1 MEKYNVINIEIYKR
15 NCIIKMK
22 VFIKIWRE
30 NVRDNIRKI
39 IANIFIF
46 YNRVHFKNYEYFK
59 KGRSISTVKACIL
72 SSKPSSNYTFSK
84 WNEVRKRTV
93 IISNICTMY
102 TCFYDTNRTFLSKL
116 IKLNEDERKVF
127 RGATLIMNM
136 TFILPFFIVF
146 FGEKNL
152 YLLSLFDAGNLVIV
166 TTVVYSIFVSS
177 KEDTAMDKIKK
188 LLKSPLIIALIIGFV
203 LNITG
208 LKLPRGIEITMQE
221 IAEMTGTLI
230 MIALGAYFTPK
241 FKKLKLSL
249 IIVAIKVIGILI
261 ATFIIGKFLPIDEM
275 GRKIMLLGAFSPVGN
290 NILTFVFVTD
300 GDMELAIN
308 VVSLSIILSFINVS
322 LLLILS

>member
-1 MEKYNVINIEIYKR
+1 MLDIILEKLLPIFLFFTIGYILKVMNILKKEEASVLLKLVFYLLSPAVI
-15 NCIIKMK
+15 
-22 VFIKIWRE
+22 
-30 NVRDNIRKI
+30 
-39 IANIFIF
+39 
-46 YNRVHFKNYEYFK
+46 
-59 KGRSISTVKACIL
+59 IL
-72 SSKPSSNYTFSK
+72 SVSGMKLERELLLYP
-84 WNEVRKRTV
+84 
-93 IISNICTMY
+93 ISALCIHGIMIPTGL
-102 TCFYDTNRTFLSKL
+102 FLSKL
-116 IKLNEDERKVF
+116 IKLNDDERKVF

-177 KEDTAMDKIKK
+177 KEDTAMDKVKK

-322 LLLILS
+322 LLLVLS

>member
-1 MEKYNVINIEIYKR
+1 MLDIILEKLLPIFLFFTIGYILKVMNILKKEEASVLLKLVFYLLSPAVI
-15 NCIIKMK
+15 
-22 VFIKIWRE
+22 
-30 NVRDNIRKI
+30 
-39 IANIFIF
+39 
-46 YNRVHFKNYEYFK
+46 
-59 KGRSISTVKACIL
+59 IL
-72 SSKPSSNYTFSK
+72 SVSGMKLERELLLYP
-84 WNEVRKRTV
+84 
-93 IISNICTMY
+93 ISALCIHGIMIPTGL
-102 TCFYDTNRTFLSKL
+102 FLSKL
-116 IKLNEDERKVF
+116 IKLNDDERKVF

-177 KEDTAMDKIKK
+177 KEDTAMDKVKK
-188 LLKSPLIIALIIGFV
+188 LLKSPLIIALIIGFL

-322 LLLILS
+322 LLLVLS

>member
-1 MEKYNVINIEIYKR
+1 MKLERELLLYPISAL
-15 NCIIKMK
+15 CIHAFMIPT
-22 VFIKIWRE
+22 
-30 NVRDNIRKI
+30 
-39 IANIFIF
+39 
-46 YNRVHFKNYEYFK
+46 
-59 KGRSISTVKACIL
+59 GL
-72 SSKPSSNYTFSK
+72 
-84 WNEVRKRTV
+84 
-93 IISNICTMY
+93 
-102 TCFYDTNRTFLSKL
+102 FLSKL
-116 IKLNEDERKVF
+116 IKLNDDERKVF

-177 KEDTAMDKIKK
+177 KEDTAMDKVKK

-203 LNITG
+203 LNITE

>member
-1 MEKYNVINIEIYKR
+1 MLEIILEKLLPIFLFFTIGYILKMMDILKKEEASVLLKLVFYLLSPAVI
-15 NCIIKMK
+15 
-22 VFIKIWRE
+22 
-30 NVRDNIRKI
+30 
-39 IANIFIF
+39 
-46 YNRVHFKNYEYFK
+46 
-59 KGRSISTVKACIL
+59 IL
-72 SSKPSSNYTFSK
+72 SVSGMKLERELLLYP
-84 WNEVRKRTV
+84 
-93 IISNICTMY
+93 ISALCIHAIMIPTGL
-102 TCFYDTNRTFLSKL
+102 FLSKL
-116 IKLNEDERKVF
+116 IKLNDDERKVF

-177 KEDTAMDKIKK
+177 KEDTAMDKVKK

-208 LKLPRGIEITMQE
+208 LKLPKGIEITMQE

-261 ATFIIGKFLPIDEM
+261 VTFIIGKFLPIDEM

-322 LLLILS
+322 LLLVLS

>member
-1 MEKYNVINIEIYKR
+1 MLEIILEKLLPIFLFFTIGYILKIMNILKKEEASVLLKLVFYLLSPAVI
-15 NCIIKMK
+15 
-22 VFIKIWRE
+22 
-30 NVRDNIRKI
+30 
-39 IANIFIF
+39 
-46 YNRVHFKNYEYFK
+46 
-59 KGRSISTVKACIL
+59 IL
-72 SSKPSSNYTFSK
+72 SVSGMKLERELLFYP
-84 WNEVRKRTV
+84 
-93 IISNICTMY
+93 ISVLCIHAFMIPTGL
-102 TCFYDTNRTFLSKL
+102 FLSKL

-177 KEDTAMDKIKK
+177 KEDTAMDKVKK

-322 LLLILS
+322 LLLVLS

>member
-1 MEKYNVINIEIYKR
+1 MLEIILEKLLPIFLFFTIGYILKVMNILKKEEASVLLKLVFYLLSPAVI
-15 NCIIKMK
+15 
-22 VFIKIWRE
+22 
-30 NVRDNIRKI
+30 
-39 IANIFIF
+39 
-46 YNRVHFKNYEYFK
+46 
-59 KGRSISTVKACIL
+59 IL
-72 SSKPSSNYTFSK
+72 SVSGMKLERELLLYP
-84 WNEVRKRTV
+84 
-93 IISNICTMY
+93 ISALCIHAIMIPTGL
-102 TCFYDTNRTFLSKL
+102 FLSKL
-116 IKLNEDERKVF
+116 IKLNDDERKVF

-177 KEDTAMDKIKK
+177 KEDTAMDKVKK

-208 LKLPRGIEITMQE
+208 LKLPKGIEITMQE

-261 ATFIIGKFLPIDEM
+261 ATFIIGKFLHIDEM

-322 LLLILS
+322 LLLVLS

>member
-1 MEKYNVINIEIYKR
+1 MLEIILEKLLPIFLFFTIGYILKVMNILKKEEASVLLKLVFYLLSPAVI
-15 NCIIKMK
+15 
-22 VFIKIWRE
+22 
-30 NVRDNIRKI
+30 
-39 IANIFIF
+39 
-46 YNRVHFKNYEYFK
+46 
-59 KGRSISTVKACIL
+59 IL
-72 SSKPSSNYTFSK
+72 SVSGMKLERELLLYP
-84 WNEVRKRTV
+84 
-93 IISNICTMY
+93 ISALCIHAIMIPTGL
-102 TCFYDTNRTFLSKL
+102 FLSKL
-116 IKLNEDERKVF
+116 IKLNDDERKVF

-208 LKLPRGIEITMQE
+208 LKLPKGIEITMQE

-275 GRKIMLLGAFSPVGN
+275 GRKIMLLGVFSPVGN

-322 LLLILS
+322 LLLVLS

>member
-1 MEKYNVINIEIYKR
+1 MLEIILEKLLPIFLFFTIGYILKMMDILKKEEASVLLKLVFYLLSPAVI
-15 NCIIKMK
+15 
-22 VFIKIWRE
+22 
-30 NVRDNIRKI
+30 
-39 IANIFIF
+39 
-46 YNRVHFKNYEYFK
+46 
-59 KGRSISTVKACIL
+59 IL
-72 SSKPSSNYTFSK
+72 SVSGMKLERELLLYP
-84 WNEVRKRTV
+84 
-93 IISNICTMY
+93 ISALCIHAIMIPTGL
-102 TCFYDTNRTFLSKL
+102 FLSKL
-116 IKLNEDERKVF
+116 IKLNDDERKVF

-152 YLLSLFDAGNLVIV
+152 YLLSLFDAGNLIIV

-177 KEDTAMDKIKK
+177 KEDTAMDKVKK

-322 LLLILS
+322 LLLVLS

>member
-1 MEKYNVINIEIYKR
+1 MVDIILEKLLPIFLFFTIGYILKLLNILKKEEASVLLKLVFYLLSPAVIILSVSGMNLQKELLLYPLSAL
-15 NCIIKMK
+15 CIHGFMIVLGLALSK
-22 VFIKIWRE
+22 FIKLE
-30 NVRDNIRKI
+30 EKERKI
-39 IANIFIF
+39 
-46 YNRVHFKNYEYFK
+46 
-59 KGRSISTVKACIL
+59 
-72 SSKPSSNYTFSK
+72 
-84 WNEVRKRTV
+84 
-93 IISNICTMY
+93 
-102 TCFYDTNRTFLSKL
+102 
-116 IKLNEDERKVF
+116 F

-146 FGEKNL
+146 FGEENL

-177 KEDTAMDKIKK
+177 KEDTALEKVKK
-188 LLKSPLIIALIIGFV
+188 LLKSPLIIALILGFI

-208 LKLPRGIEITMQE
+208 LKLPKGIMITMQE
-221 IAEMTGTLI
+221 IAEMTGTVI

-249 IIVAIKVIGILI
+249 IIVAVKVIGILI
-261 ATFIIGKFLPIDEM
+261 ATFIVSKILPIDEM

-290 NILTFVFVTD
+290 NILTFVYVTD
-300 GDMELAIN
+300 GDMDLAIN

>member
-1 MEKYNVINIEIYKR
+1 MLEIILEKLLPIFLFFTIGYILKMMDILKKEEASVLLKLVFYLLSPAVI
-15 NCIIKMK
+15 
-22 VFIKIWRE
+22 
-30 NVRDNIRKI
+30 
-39 IANIFIF
+39 
-46 YNRVHFKNYEYFK
+46 
-59 KGRSISTVKACIL
+59 IL
-72 SSKPSSNYTFSK
+72 SVSGMKLERELLLYP
-84 WNEVRKRTV
+84 
-93 IISNICTMY
+93 ISALCIHAIMIPTGL
-102 TCFYDTNRTFLSKL
+102 FLSKL
-116 IKLNEDERKVF
+116 IKLNDDERKVF

-177 KEDTAMDKIKK
+177 KEDTAMDKVKK

-208 LKLPRGIEITMQE
+208 LKLPKGIEITMQE

-322 LLLILS
+322 LLLVLS

>member
-1 MEKYNVINIEIYKR
+1 MYKNPFEIPLKE
-15 NCIIKMK
+15 IIKTCYNEEKTKFGGKMLEIILEK
-22 VFIKIWRE
+22 LLPIFLFFTIGYILKMMDILKKEEASVLLKLVFYLLSPAVI
-30 NVRDNIRKI
+30 
-39 IANIFIF
+39 
-46 YNRVHFKNYEYFK
+46 
-59 KGRSISTVKACIL
+59 IL
-72 SSKPSSNYTFSK
+72 SVSGMKLERELLLYP
-84 WNEVRKRTV
+84 
-93 IISNICTMY
+93 ISALCIHAIMIPTGL
-102 TCFYDTNRTFLSKL
+102 FLSKL
-116 IKLNEDERKVF
+116 IKLNDDERKVF

-177 KEDTAMDKIKK
+177 KEDTAMDKVKK

-208 LKLPRGIEITMQE
+208 LKLPKGIEITMQE

-322 LLLILS
+322 LLLVLS

>member
-1 MEKYNVINIEIYKR
+1 MLEIILEKLLPIFLFFTIGYILKVMNILKKEEASVLLKLVFYLLSPAVI
-15 NCIIKMK
+15 
-22 VFIKIWRE
+22 
-30 NVRDNIRKI
+30 
-39 IANIFIF
+39 
-46 YNRVHFKNYEYFK
+46 
-59 KGRSISTVKACIL
+59 IL
-72 SSKPSSNYTFSK
+72 SVSGMKLERELLLYP
-84 WNEVRKRTV
+84 
-93 IISNICTMY
+93 ISALCIHAIMIPTGL
-102 TCFYDTNRTFLSKL
+102 FLSKL
-116 IKLNEDERKVF
+116 IKLNDDERKVF

>member
-1 MEKYNVINIEIYKR
+1 MLEIILEKLLPIFLFFTIGYILKVMNILKKEEASVLLKLVFYLLSPAVI
-15 NCIIKMK
+15 
-22 VFIKIWRE
+22 
-30 NVRDNIRKI
+30 
-39 IANIFIF
+39 
-46 YNRVHFKNYEYFK
+46 
-59 KGRSISTVKACIL
+59 IL
-72 SSKPSSNYTFSK
+72 SVSGMKLERELLLYP
-84 WNEVRKRTV
+84 
-93 IISNICTMY
+93 ISALCIHAIMIPTGL
-102 TCFYDTNRTFLSKL
+102 FLSKL
-116 IKLNEDERKVF
+116 IKLNDDERKVF

-177 KEDTAMDKIKK
+177 KEDTAMDKVKK

-208 LKLPRGIEITMQE
+208 LKLPKGIEITMQE

-261 ATFIIGKFLPIDEM
+261 ATFMIGKFLPIDEM

-322 LLLILS
+322 LLLVLS

>member
-1 MEKYNVINIEIYKR
+1 MLEIILEKLLPIFLFFTIGYILKMMDILKKEEASVLLKLVFYLLSPAVI
-15 NCIIKMK
+15 
-22 VFIKIWRE
+22 
-30 NVRDNIRKI
+30 
-39 IANIFIF
+39 
-46 YNRVHFKNYEYFK
+46 
-59 KGRSISTVKACIL
+59 IL
-72 SSKPSSNYTFSK
+72 SVSGMKLERELLLYP
-84 WNEVRKRTV
+84 
-93 IISNICTMY
+93 ISALCIHAIMIPTGL
-102 TCFYDTNRTFLSKL
+102 FLSKL
-116 IKLNEDERKVF
+116 IKLNDDERKVF

-177 KEDTAMDKIKK
+177 KEDTAMDKVKK

-261 ATFIIGKFLPIDEM
+261 ATFIIGKILPIDDM

-322 LLLILS
+322 LLLVLS

>member
-1 MEKYNVINIEIYKR
+1 MLEIILEKLLPIFLFFTIGYILKMMDILKKEEASVLLKLVFYLLSPAVI
-15 NCIIKMK
+15 
-22 VFIKIWRE
+22 
-30 NVRDNIRKI
+30 
-39 IANIFIF
+39 
-46 YNRVHFKNYEYFK
+46 
-59 KGRSISTVKACIL
+59 IL
-72 SSKPSSNYTFSK
+72 SVSGMKLERELLLYP
-84 WNEVRKRTV
+84 
-93 IISNICTMY
+93 ISALCIHGIMIPTGL
-102 TCFYDTNRTFLSKL
+102 FLSKL
-116 IKLNEDERKVF
+116 IKLNENERKVF

-177 KEDTAMDKIKK
+177 KEDTAMDKVKK

-322 LLLILS
+322 LLLVLS

>member
-1 MEKYNVINIEIYKR
+1 MLEIILEKLLPIFLFFTIGYILKIMNILKKEEASVLLKLVFYLLSPAVI
-15 NCIIKMK
+15 
-22 VFIKIWRE
+22 
-30 NVRDNIRKI
+30 
-39 IANIFIF
+39 
-46 YNRVHFKNYEYFK
+46 
-59 KGRSISTVKACIL
+59 IL
-72 SSKPSSNYTFSK
+72 SVSGMKLERELLLYP
-84 WNEVRKRTV
+84 
-93 IISNICTMY
+93 ISALCIHAIMIPTGL
-102 TCFYDTNRTFLSKL
+102 FLSKL
-116 IKLNEDERKVF
+116 IKLNDDERKVF

>member
-1 MEKYNVINIEIYKR
+1 MLEIILEKLLPIFLFFTIGYILKVMNILKKEEASVLLKLVFYLLSPAVI
-15 NCIIKMK
+15 
-22 VFIKIWRE
+22 
-30 NVRDNIRKI
+30 
-39 IANIFIF
+39 
-46 YNRVHFKNYEYFK
+46 
-59 KGRSISTVKACIL
+59 IL
-72 SSKPSSNYTFSK
+72 SVSGMKLERELLLYP
-84 WNEVRKRTV
+84 
-93 IISNICTMY
+93 ISALCIHAIMIPTGL
-102 TCFYDTNRTFLSKL
+102 FLSKL
-116 IKLNEDERKVF
+116 IKLNDDERKVF

-322 LLLILS
+322 LLLVLS

>member
-1 MEKYNVINIEIYKR
+1 MVDIILEKLLPIFLFFTIGYILKLLNILKKEEASVLLKLVFYLLSPAVI
-15 NCIIKMK
+15 
-22 VFIKIWRE
+22 
-30 NVRDNIRKI
+30 
-39 IANIFIF
+39 
-46 YNRVHFKNYEYFK
+46 
-59 KGRSISTVKACIL
+59 IL
-72 SSKPSSNYTFSK
+72 SVSGMNLQKELLLYPLSALCIHGFMI
-84 WNEVRKRTV
+84 VLGL
-93 IISNICTMY
+93 
-102 TCFYDTNRTFLSKL
+102 FLSKF
-116 IKLNEDERKVF
+116 IKLEEKERKIF

-146 FGEKNL
+146 FGEENL

-177 KEDTAMDKIKK
+177 KEDTALEKVKK
-188 LLKSPLIIALIIGFV
+188 LLKSPLIIALILGFI

-208 LKLPRGIEITMQE
+208 LKLPKGIMITMQE
-221 IAEMTGTLI
+221 IAEMTGTVI

-249 IIVAIKVIGILI
+249 IIVAVKVIGILI
-261 ATFIIGKFLPIDEM
+261 ATFIVSKILPIDEM

-290 NILTFVFVTD
+290 NILTFVYVTD
-300 GDMELAIN
+300 GDMDLAIN

>member
-1 MEKYNVINIEIYKR
+1 MLEIILEKLLPIFLFFTIGYILKVMNILKKEEASVLLKLVFYLLSPAVI
-15 NCIIKMK
+15 
-22 VFIKIWRE
+22 
-30 NVRDNIRKI
+30 
-39 IANIFIF
+39 
-46 YNRVHFKNYEYFK
+46 
-59 KGRSISTVKACIL
+59 IL
-72 SSKPSSNYTFSK
+72 SVSGMKLERELLLYP
-84 WNEVRKRTV
+84 
-93 IISNICTMY
+93 ISALCIHAIMIPTGL
-102 TCFYDTNRTFLSKL
+102 FLSKL
-116 IKLNEDERKVF
+116 IKLNDDERKVF

-152 YLLSLFDAGNLVIV
+152 YLLSLFDAGNLIIV

-322 LLLILS
+322 LLLVLS

>member
-1 MEKYNVINIEIYKR
+1 MLEIILEKLLPIFLFFTIGYILKVMNILKKEEASVLLKLVFYLLSPAVI
-15 NCIIKMK
+15 
-22 VFIKIWRE
+22 
-30 NVRDNIRKI
+30 
-39 IANIFIF
+39 
-46 YNRVHFKNYEYFK
+46 
-59 KGRSISTVKACIL
+59 IL
-72 SSKPSSNYTFSK
+72 SVSGMKLERELLLYP
-84 WNEVRKRTV
+84 
-93 IISNICTMY
+93 ISALCIHGIMIPTGL
-102 TCFYDTNRTFLSKL
+102 FLSKL
-116 IKLNEDERKVF
+116 IKLNDDERKVF

-177 KEDTAMDKIKK
+177 KEDTAMDKVKK
-188 LLKSPLIIALIIGFV
+188 LLKSPLIIALIIGFL

-322 LLLILS
+322 LLLVLS

>member
-1 MEKYNVINIEIYKR
+1 MLEIILEKLLPIFLFFTIGYILKVMNILKKEEASVLLKLVFYLLSPAVI
-15 NCIIKMK
+15 
-22 VFIKIWRE
+22 
-30 NVRDNIRKI
+30 
-39 IANIFIF
+39 
-46 YNRVHFKNYEYFK
+46 
-59 KGRSISTVKACIL
+59 IL
-72 SSKPSSNYTFSK
+72 SVSGMKLERELLLYP
-84 WNEVRKRTV
+84 
-93 IISNICTMY
+93 ISALCIHAIMIPTGL
-102 TCFYDTNRTFLSKL
+102 FLSKL
-116 IKLNEDERKVF
+116 IKLNDDERKVF

-177 KEDTAMDKIKK
+177 KEDTAMDKVKK

-261 ATFIIGKFLPIDEM
+261 ATFMIGKFLPIDEM

-322 LLLILS
+322 LLLVLS

>member
-1 MEKYNVINIEIYKR
+1 MMDILKKEEASVLLKLVFYLLSPAVI
-15 NCIIKMK
+15 
-22 VFIKIWRE
+22 
-30 NVRDNIRKI
+30 
-39 IANIFIF
+39 
-46 YNRVHFKNYEYFK
+46 
-59 KGRSISTVKACIL
+59 IL
-72 SSKPSSNYTFSK
+72 SVSGMKLERELLLYP
-84 WNEVRKRTV
+84 
-93 IISNICTMY
+93 ISALCIHAIMIPTGL
-102 TCFYDTNRTFLSKL
+102 FLSKL
-116 IKLNEDERKVF
+116 IKLNDDERKVF

-177 KEDTAMDKIKK
+177 KEDTAMDKVKK

-208 LKLPRGIEITMQE
+208 LKLPKGIEITMQE

-322 LLLILS
+322 LLLVLS

>member
-1 MEKYNVINIEIYKR
+1 MLEIILEKLLPIFLFFTIGYILKMMDILKKEEASVLLKLVFYLLSPAVI
-15 NCIIKMK
+15 
-22 VFIKIWRE
+22 
-30 NVRDNIRKI
+30 
-39 IANIFIF
+39 
-46 YNRVHFKNYEYFK
+46 
-59 KGRSISTVKACIL
+59 IL
-72 SSKPSSNYTFSK
+72 SVSGMKLERELLLYPISALCIH
-84 WNEVRKRTV
+84 V
-93 IISNICTMY
+93 IMIPTGL
-102 TCFYDTNRTFLSKL
+102 FLSKL
-116 IKLNEDERKVF
+116 IKLNNDERKVF

-177 KEDTAMDKIKK
+177 KEDTAMDKVKK

-203 LNITG
+203 LNITE

-261 ATFIIGKFLPIDEM
+261 ATSIIGKFLPIDEM

-322 LLLILS
+322 LLLVLS

>member
-1 MEKYNVINIEIYKR
+1 MLEIILEKLLPIFLFFTIGYILKVMNILKKEEASVLLKLVFYLLSPAVI
-15 NCIIKMK
+15 
-22 VFIKIWRE
+22 
-30 NVRDNIRKI
+30 
-39 IANIFIF
+39 
-46 YNRVHFKNYEYFK
+46 
-59 KGRSISTVKACIL
+59 IL
-72 SSKPSSNYTFSK
+72 SVSGMKLERELLLYP
-84 WNEVRKRTV
+84 
-93 IISNICTMY
+93 ISALCIHAIMIPTGL
-102 TCFYDTNRTFLSKL
+102 FLSKL
-116 IKLNEDERKVF
+116 IKLNDDERKVF

-177 KEDTAMDKIKK
+177 KEDTAMDKVKK

-208 LKLPRGIEITMQE
+208 LKLPRGREITMQE

-322 LLLILS
+322 LLLVLS

>member
-1 MEKYNVINIEIYKR
+1 MLEIILEKLLPIFLFFTIGYILKMMDILKKEEASVLLKLVFYLLSPAVI
-15 NCIIKMK
+15 
-22 VFIKIWRE
+22 
-30 NVRDNIRKI
+30 
-39 IANIFIF
+39 
-46 YNRVHFKNYEYFK
+46 
-59 KGRSISTVKACIL
+59 IL
-72 SSKPSSNYTFSK
+72 SVSGMKLERELLLYP
-84 WNEVRKRTV
+84 
-93 IISNICTMY
+93 ISALCIHAIMIPTGL
-102 TCFYDTNRTFLSKL
+102 FLSKL
-116 IKLNEDERKVF
+116 IKLNDDERKVF

-177 KEDTAMDKIKK
+177 KEDTAMDKVKK

-322 LLLILS
+322 LLLVLS

>member
-1 MEKYNVINIEIYKR
+1 MLEIILEKLLPIFLFFTIGYILKVMNILKKEEASVLLKLVFYLLSPAVI
-15 NCIIKMK
+15 
-22 VFIKIWRE
+22 
-30 NVRDNIRKI
+30 
-39 IANIFIF
+39 
-46 YNRVHFKNYEYFK
+46 
-59 KGRSISTVKACIL
+59 IL
-72 SSKPSSNYTFSK
+72 SVSGMKLERELLLYP
-84 WNEVRKRTV
+84 
-93 IISNICTMY
+93 ISALCIHAIMIPTGL
-102 TCFYDTNRTFLSKL
+102 FLSKL
-116 IKLNEDERKVF
+116 IKLNDDERKVF

-177 KEDTAMDKIKK
+177 KKDTAMDKVKK

-322 LLLILS
+322 LLLVLS

>member
-1 MEKYNVINIEIYKR
+1 MLEIILEKLLPIFLFFTIGYILKVMNILKKEEASVLLKLVFYLLSPAVI
-15 NCIIKMK
+15 
-22 VFIKIWRE
+22 
-30 NVRDNIRKI
+30 
-39 IANIFIF
+39 
-46 YNRVHFKNYEYFK
+46 
-59 KGRSISTVKACIL
+59 IL
-72 SSKPSSNYTFSK
+72 SVSGMKLERELLLYP
-84 WNEVRKRTV
+84 
-93 IISNICTMY
+93 ISALCIHAIMIPTGL
-102 TCFYDTNRTFLSKL
+102 FLSKL
-116 IKLNEDERKVF
+116 IKLNDDERKVF

-177 KEDTAMDKIKK
+177 KEDTAMDKVKK

-322 LLLILS
+322 LLLVLS

>member
-1 MEKYNVINIEIYKR
+1 MLEIILEKLLPIFLFFTIGYILKMMNILKKEEASVLLKLVFYLLSPAVI
-15 NCIIKMK
+15 
-22 VFIKIWRE
+22 
-30 NVRDNIRKI
+30 
-39 IANIFIF
+39 
-46 YNRVHFKNYEYFK
+46 
-59 KGRSISTVKACIL
+59 IL
-72 SSKPSSNYTFSK
+72 SVSGMKLERELLLYP
-84 WNEVRKRTV
+84 
-93 IISNICTMY
+93 ISALCIHAIMIPTGL
-102 TCFYDTNRTFLSKL
+102 FLSKL
-116 IKLNEDERKVF
+116 IKLNDDERKVF